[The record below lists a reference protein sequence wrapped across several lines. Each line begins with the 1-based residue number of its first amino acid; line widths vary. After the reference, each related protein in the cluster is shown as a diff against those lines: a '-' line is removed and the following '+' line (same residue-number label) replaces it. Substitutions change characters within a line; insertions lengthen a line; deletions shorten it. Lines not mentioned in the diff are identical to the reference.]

1 MSLDVLSY
9 LKKYFLPNEAAA
21 LEISM
26 DTPVAVMNASPS

>member
-1 MSLDVLSY
+1 MLVSLF
-9 LKKYFLPNEAAA
+9 KRNIFLPNEAAA